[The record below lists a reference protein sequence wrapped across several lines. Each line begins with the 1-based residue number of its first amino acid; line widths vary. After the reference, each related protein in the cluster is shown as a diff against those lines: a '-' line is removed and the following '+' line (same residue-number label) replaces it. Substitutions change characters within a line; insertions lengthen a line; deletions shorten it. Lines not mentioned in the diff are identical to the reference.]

1 VTTPDMTGSLMFFT
15 LGIGAIMAIV
25 ALLWLLRNPKN
36 RHPLPDDEPI
46 IPRTS
51 GRGPDN
57 EAREGQN

>member
-1 VTTPDMTGSLMFFT
+1 MFFT